1 MRVDRTRRRVPRR
14 IVALWVAVLV
24 AGLWSTAALAA
35 AGATESPK
43 LGGAWSG
50 SYTGG
55 YAGTFT
61 IHWTQSRSSLK
72 GTIALSNP
80 HGTYNITGSVN
91 GTGIKFGAV
100 GVGALYSGSVST
112 SGRSMSG
119 HWTSGPVRGTWK
131 ANKL

>member
-1 MRVDRTRRRVPRR
+1 MRVDRTPRRVPRT
-14 IVALWVAVLV
+14 IVALGVAVLV
-24 AGLWSTAALAA
+24 ASLCSTAALAA
-35 AGATESPK
+35 RATQSTK

-50 SYTGG
+50 SYSGG

-131 ANKL
+131 AHKL